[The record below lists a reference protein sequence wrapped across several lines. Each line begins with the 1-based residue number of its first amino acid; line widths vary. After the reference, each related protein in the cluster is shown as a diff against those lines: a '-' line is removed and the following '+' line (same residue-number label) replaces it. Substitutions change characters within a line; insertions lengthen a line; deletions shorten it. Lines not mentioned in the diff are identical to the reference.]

1 MDWESIKALF
11 WEYLP
16 TIINYG
22 LTLIAYIIV
31 LIFRSRTKKTSN
43 TLRAVF
49 DERSELAEKR
59 VAAAI
64 AKADEAR
71 AYYENAAKD
80 LDDLRK
86 TYEKRLVTLE
96 NTIKIMLE
104 VEENG
109 ETGREQ
115 NGELRS
121 DGNDRASAP
130 DDTRI
135 ERGTAQVQS
144 GGQALTDQSVQ

>member
-86 TYEKRLVTLE
+86 TYEKRLATLE
-96 NTIKIMLE
+96 NTIKTMLE

-115 NGELRS
+115 NSELRP

-135 ERGTAQVQS
+135 ERGTTQVQS
-144 GGQALTDQSVQ
+144 RGQALTDQSVQ

>member
-49 DERSELAEKR
+49 DERSELAEER
-59 VAAAI
+59 VMAAI

-71 AYYENAAKD
+71 TYYENAAKD
-80 LDDLRK
+80 LDNLRK
-86 TYEKRLVTLE
+86 TYEKRIVTLE

-115 NGELRS
+115 NSELRS
-121 DGNDRASAP
+121 DRNDRASAP
-130 DDTRI
+130 NDTGI

-144 GGQALTDQSVQ
+144 GG